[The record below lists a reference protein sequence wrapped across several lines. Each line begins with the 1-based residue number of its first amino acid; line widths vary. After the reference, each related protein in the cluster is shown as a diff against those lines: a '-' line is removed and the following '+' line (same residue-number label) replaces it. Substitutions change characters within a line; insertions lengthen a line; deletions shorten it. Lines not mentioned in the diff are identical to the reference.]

1 MSRFLT
7 QVLTAAR
14 RIDAGQ
20 RLLEPDVAVIK
31 PLLHKLATEINRT
44 DPIRFVQV
52 GSGFVIDT
60 ATFPA
65 LLGFRYIRALLMAPG
80 ELISCGRLNPAAVS
94 TSQQKMLDYHD
105 IRRLA
110 NKANE
115 LREVIDAAQSTGA
128 INPEDMLVAIQ
139 ERDSIEK
146 YLNESTRKGRSK
158 SFVSESEKVRQSV
171 NKAIN
176 LALDKIEGKADTRL
190 NGEHLRMNLKL
201 GYRCAYFGDW
211 KWKF

>member
-7 QVLTAAR
+7 QVLAAAR

-20 RLLEPDVAVIK
+20 RLLEPDVAVIR
-31 PLLHKLATEINRT
+31 PLLHNLAAEINRT

-52 GSGFVIDT
+52 GNGFVIDT
-60 ATFPA
+60 TTFPA
-65 LLGFRYIRALLMAPG
+65 LLGFQYIRALLMVPG

-94 TSQQKMLDYHD
+94 TSQQKMVGHHD
-105 IRRLA
+105 IRKLVNRA
-110 NKANE
+110 DA
-115 LREVIDAAQSTGA
+115 LREFIGAAQSTGA
-128 INPEDMLVAIQ
+128 INPADELEAIEDLEFI
-139 ERDSIEK
+139 DK
-146 YLNESTRKGRSK
+146 YLNDSTRKGGSK

-176 LALDKIEGKADTRL
+176 LSLDKIEGKAETRL
-190 NGEHLRMNLKL
+190 IGEHLRTNLKL

>member
-20 RLLEPDVAVIK
+20 RLLEQDVAVIK
-31 PLLHKLATEINRT
+31 PLLHNLATEINRT

-52 GSGFVIDT
+52 GNGFVIDT
-60 ATFPA
+60 TTFPA

-105 IRRLA
+105 IRGLA
-110 NKANE
+110 NKADD
-115 LREVIDAAQSTGA
+115 LREFIGAARSTGA

-139 ERDSIEK
+139 ERESIEK

-190 NGEHLRMNLKL
+190 IGEHLRTNLRM
-201 GYRCAYFGDW
+201 GYRCIYFGAW

>member
-1 MSRFLT
+1 MSGFLT
-7 QVLTAAR
+7 QVLAAAR

-20 RLLEPDVAVIK
+20 RLLEPDVAVIR
-31 PLLHKLATEINRT
+31 PLLHNLAAEINRT

-52 GSGFVIDT
+52 GNGFVIDT
-60 ATFPA
+60 TTFPA
-65 LLGFRYIRALLMAPG
+65 LLGFQYIRALLMAPG
-80 ELISCGRLNPAAVS
+80 DLISCGRLNPAAVS
-94 TSQQKMLDYHD
+94 TSQQKMLVPHD
-105 IRRLA
+105 IRRLVNRA
-110 NKANE
+110 KE
-115 LREVIDAAQSTGA
+115 LREIIDAVQSAGA
-128 INPEDMLVAIQ
+128 INPEDVLIAIQ

-176 LALDKIEGKADTRL
+176 LSLDKIEGKAETRL
-190 NGEHLRMNLKL
+190 IGEHLRTNLKM
-201 GYRCAYFGDW
+201 GYRCAYFGEW

>member
-7 QVLTAAR
+7 QVLAAAR
-14 RIDAGQ
+14 RVNHGQ

-31 PLLHKLATEINRT
+31 PLLHNLAAQINRT

-52 GSGFVIDT
+52 GNGCVIDT
-60 ATFPA
+60 TTFPA

-105 IRRLA
+105 IRGLA
-110 NKANE
+110 NKADD

-190 NGEHLRMNLKL
+190 IGEHLRMNLKL